1 MSSADPPP
9 HRIKPFLPAAL
20 SLLTIDRESSG
31 ASAESSASQLAKLE
45 RLTAAALD
53 LARTLQDALPLFAAL
68 SDYLSDQHLAELV
81 LDLPARLAQAKQID
95 SALAVAQAFE
105 FIAPDKLRG
114 DRAVALAQAG
124 RRDDAVALVADNLEH
139 ADDIPLAEAKAGDA
153 YRALGEDDAAEAYYR
168 RSLSEAKTPFERSEA
183 VLRIVSLLSD
193 TGRLSDATQFLA
205 EERRRAGK
213 P

>member
-1 MSSADPPP
+1 MPKADSASLVRLANALLAV
-9 HRIKPFLPAAL
+9 HRESATADFARAPDARDSVRRMAPLALELGAAL
-20 SLLTIDRESSG
+20 HGNLRRFAELSG
-31 ASAESSASQLAKLE
+31 ELGDS
-45 RLTAAALD
+45 R
-53 LARTLQDALPLFAAL
+53 
-68 SDYLSDQHLAELV
+68 LAECL
-81 LDLPARLAQAKQID
+81 LDLPSRLA
-95 SALAVAQAFE
+95 SAGEHESAQAVALSFE
-105 FIAPDKLRG
+105 FIAKDKLRG

-124 RRDDAVALVADNLEH
+124 RRDEAVALIAANLQRAE
-139 ADDIPLAEAKAGDA
+139 DIPLAEAKAGDA

-193 TGRLSDATQFLA
+193 AGRLQEATLFLA

>member
-1 MSSADPPP
+1 MRPADPPP
-9 HRIKPFLPAAL
+9 VQLRALLPAAL
-20 SLLTIDRESSG
+20 SLLTIDREPAG
-31 ASAESSASQLAKLE
+31 VSAESSAHELAKLK
-45 RLTAAALD
+45 RLATVALD
-53 LARTLQDALPLFAAL
+53 LSRALGDDLRLFAAL
-68 SDYLSDQHLAELV
+68 SDYLSDRHFAELV
-81 LDLPARLAQAKQID
+81 LDLPTRLVHAKQTD
-95 SALAVAQAFE
+95 SALAVARAFE

-114 DRAVALAQAG
+114 DRAVALARAG
-124 RRDDAVALVADNLEH
+124 RREDAVALVAENLEH
-139 ADDIPLAEAKAGDA
+139 ADDIPLAEAKAGDV

>member
-9 HRIKPFLPAAL
+9 HRVKPFLPAAL
-20 SLLTIDRESSG
+20 FLLTIDREPSG
-31 ASAESSASQLAKLE
+31 AESSRAGLAKMK
-45 RLTAAALD
+45 RLTATALE
-53 LARTLQDALPLFAAL
+53 LARALQDDLSLFAAL
-68 SDYLSDQHLAELV
+68 SEYLSDQHFAELV
-81 LDLPARLAQAKQID
+81 LDLPARLAHAKQTD
-95 SALAVAQAFE
+95 SALAVARAFE

-124 RRDDAVALVADNLEH
+124 RRDDAVALVASNLEQ

-193 TGRLSDATQFLA
+193 TGRVNDATQFLA